1 MDPDARKYLM
11 ELPQY
16 SLFTAPSEYRVG
28 RGVSRIHPSIVGG
41 TNGTSRSAKPITSS
55 NSFSVF
61 PITPNPTFFDD
72 ALDLWKIYQKKID
85 GLSHF
90 HSLAFRFELV

>member
-61 PITPNPTFFDD
+61 PITTHFVKINHKYASDIYGVRPRPRFFTKPNVLFI
-72 ALDLWKIYQKKID
+72 LL
-85 GLSHF
+85 
-90 HSLAFRFELV
+90 